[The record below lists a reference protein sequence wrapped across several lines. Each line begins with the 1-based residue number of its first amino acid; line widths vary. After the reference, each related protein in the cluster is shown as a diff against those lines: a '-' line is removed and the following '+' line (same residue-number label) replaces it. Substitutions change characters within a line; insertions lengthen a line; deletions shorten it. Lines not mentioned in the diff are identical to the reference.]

1 VADPNEHLT
10 DFEEGAR
17 RALEWLGRSE
27 DAAELAQIIGA
38 MLAQIAGQVPA
49 KLGDME
55 NAFLIA
61 IGRAALAGQRAAP
74 QTEDE
79 AKARPAT
86 LPPAEA
92 SPAPWV
98 DVEEFRRRRLEHE
111 RRMRYEQL
119 AASNSAAWG
128 EQQHAFT
135 PRNQMRNDSDW
146 RG

>member
-1 VADPNEHLT
+1 VADQNVSVT

-27 DAAELAQIIGA
+27 DAAELAQIVGE
-38 MLAQIAGQVPA
+38 MSA

-55 NAFLIA
+55 TAFLIA
-61 IGRAALAGQRAAP
+61 IGRAALAGHKAAP

-86 LPPAEA
+86 LPPPAEVP
-92 SPAPWV
+92 PAPWI
-98 DVEEFRRRRLEHE
+98 DADEFRRRMREHE
-111 RRMRYEQL
+111 RAARFERL
-119 AASNSAAWG
+119 ARSNAAAWG

-135 PRNQMRNDSDW
+135 PGNHMRNDADW
-146 RG
+146 RGR